1 MDYSPCSSTA
11 SFDSI
16 DSSSSASSASST
28 STTSSSANHP
38 ASLVHASIHSQA
50 IMDLID
56 VKISRSLIDY
66 MVDCVAETVDYAMG
80 RPTPSS
86 SYKGRAARR
95 SEYTKFTTFV
105 TNVITR
111 AEVATPVYL
120 AALVYIDRARP
131 HLHIA
136 LEEWA
141 LERVFL
147 GALIVASKYLND
159 STLKNV
165 HWALCT
171 GVFGKRDVGRIE
183 REFLDVLDF
192 ELSVTEEDILTHFDD
207 IANVTSAPFAMRNHV
222 DYYYSRQQQQTSVS
236 VEQSNTVSTPEYP
249 TKRHHRSNMSLSVHI
264 PLPGAVPELSY
275 SSPESASSDGS
286 SFSSSPATPS
296 TLNSEPS
303 PATSPERETCSKDD
317 AFAMPTDD
325 IHPHAEYI
333 ELASRSATIPIRP
346 PTAAKKAGLGF
357 TSTTMELLR
366 AFPLPLPPT
375 AHHHQHHQREKSI
388 HTRFPIRLH

>member
-1 MDYSPCSSTA
+1 MDFSPCSSTS
-11 SFDSI
+11 SFS
-16 DSSSSASSASST
+16 
-28 STTSSSANHP
+28 STTSSTLSSSSSSNHA
-38 ASLVHASIHSQA
+38 ASLVHPSLHSPA

-80 RPTPSS
+80 RPSPSS
-86 SYKGRAARR
+86 SHRGRKSRR

-147 GALIVASKYLND
+147 GSLIVASKYLND

-192 ELSVTEEDILTHFDD
+192 ELAITEDDILAHYDD
-207 IANVTSAPFAMRNHV
+207 IAAIAITPYSIRSMQV
-222 DYYYSRQQQQTSVS
+222 DYYTYQEPTQVA
-236 VEQSNTVSTPEYP
+236 VEPTKPVATEYNVQP
-249 TKRHHRSNMSLSVHI
+249 TKRHTRNNLSVHI

-275 SSPESASSDGS
+275 SSPESASSDDS

-296 TLNSEPS
+296 TLNSDSDAS

-317 AFAMPTDD
+317 SFAIPVDE

-333 ELASRSATIPIRP
+333 ELSSRSATIPVRP
-346 PTAAKKAGLGF
+346 PTAAKKSGLGF

-366 AFPLPLPPT
+366 AFPIPLPPV
-375 AHHHQHHQREKSI
+375 AHHQRDKGI
-388 HTRFPIRLH
+388 HSRFPIRLTH

>member
-1 MDYSPCSSTA
+1 MDFSPCSSTS
-11 SFDSI
+11 SFS
-16 DSSSSASSASST
+16 
-28 STTSSSANHP
+28 STTSSTLSSSSSNHA
-38 ASLVHASIHSQA
+38 ASLVHPSLHSPA

-80 RPTPSS
+80 RPSPSS
-86 SYKGRAARR
+86 SHRGRKSRR

-147 GALIVASKYLND
+147 GSLIVASKYLND

-192 ELSVTEEDILTHFDD
+192 ELAITEDDILAHYDD
-207 IANVTSAPFAMRNHV
+207 IAAIAITPYSIRSMQPVATEYNV
-222 DYYYSRQQQQTSVS
+222 Q
-236 VEQSNTVSTPEYP
+236 P
-249 TKRHHRSNMSLSVHI
+249 TKRHTRNNLSVHI

-275 SSPESASSDGS
+275 SSPESASSDDS

-296 TLNSEPS
+296 TLNSDSDAS

-317 AFAMPTDD
+317 SFA
-325 IHPHAEYI
+325 
-333 ELASRSATIPIRP
+333 IP
-346 PTAAKKAGLGF
+346 KSGLGF

-366 AFPLPLPPT
+366 AFPIPLPPV
-375 AHHHQHHQREKSI
+375 AHHQRDKGI
-388 HTRFPIRLH
+388 HSRFPIRLTH